1 MLMSFVGRR
10 WHLLHDH
17 HEWFWIEIRRVGSV
31 SDFPTSREKRKK
43 KHRPLEQVAV
53 FCALKWIDSPYYSDG
68 MYRSGSERAASK
80 INVIV
85 ASRQEEKA
93 AEGCS

>member
-1 MLMSFVGRR
+1 MG
-10 WHLLHDH
+10 
-17 HEWFWIEIRRVGSV
+17 GV
-31 SDFPTSREKRKK
+31 SDFPTSREKEKKK
-43 KHRPLEQVAV
+43 KHRPLEQIAV
-53 FCALKWIDSPYYSDG
+53 FCAFKWIDSPYYSNG
-68 MYRSGSERAASK
+68 MCRSGSERAASK